1 MLIFFTVL
9 FVLFCKSWNVGKPLA
24 MVGQTASKGSTTP
37 RSAPYLICGAASPAL
52 TAGTESGQYPEQS
65 EARSEACS
73 AFLPL
78 KLEHDYFHLLSLTPH
93 KLKSH
98 RYILTENPKGCHV
111 DHLGSDNVAAQVWWQ
126 SACKIPSY
134 SRTVS
139 LFFYSDLQLIG
150 WGPPALWKAISLPRS
165 PLI

>member
-1 MLIFFTVL
+1 MLIFFTML

-37 RSAPYLICGAASPAL
+37 RSAPCLICGAASPAL
-52 TAGTESGQYPEQS
+52 TAGTESGQYPELS

-98 RYILTENPKGCHV
+98 RYILTENQKDCDAG
-111 DHLGSDNVAAQVWWQ
+111 HLRRDM
-126 SACKIPSY
+126 
-134 SRTVS
+134 
-139 LFFYSDLQLIG
+139 LQLKFDG
-150 WGPPALWKAISLPRS
+150 SLLTKYLLAPGQFLFS
-165 PLI
+165 SIQTFN